1 MKPTARSDLAG
12 FTRARAR
19 LVAALCAATLAAG
32 CSALKPEASPTP
44 PSYYSLDASGGA
56 PAPAQRAQRPQHNSA
71 GYTVLVTAPQAAAG
85 FDSQKIIYLR
95 QTHKLEY
102 FAHSEWV
109 DPPARMIAP
118 MIVTAVEATG
128 AFRAVVSSPGS
139 ASGDLRLDTEVL
151 LLQQEF
157 TTKPSQVRF
166 ALRASLSEEGTR
178 RVVAT
183 RDFEI
188 LQPSPSEDPYGG
200 VQAANAAIRTGLQQL
215 AAFCAESA
223 AQWQPSRKTPQA
235 R

>member
-1 MKPTARSDLAG
+1 MKPTARPQLAG
-12 FTRARAR
+12 SNHARVA
-19 LVAALCAATLAAG
+19 LVAAICATLAAG
-32 CSALKPEASPTP
+32 CAALKPEASPTP

-56 PAPAQRAQRPQHNSA
+56 PAPAQRTQRTQYTSA
-71 GYTVLVTAPQAAAG
+71 GATILVTAPQSTAG
-85 FDSQKIIYLR
+85 FDSQRIIYLR
-95 QTHKLEY
+95 QAHKLEY

-118 MIVTAVEATG
+118 LIVTALDATG

-139 ASGDLRLDTEVL
+139 SSGDLRLDTEVL

-157 TTKPSQVRF
+157 TTNPSQVRF

-183 RDFEI
+183 RDIEI
-188 LQPSPSEDPYGG
+188 LHPSPSEDPYGG
-200 VQAANAAIRTGLQQL
+200 VQAANAAVRTVLERL

-223 AQWQPSRKTPQA
+223 VQWQSSRRTPPA

>member
-1 MKPTARSDLAG
+1 MKLTAKLDLAG

-56 PAPAQRAQRPQHNSA
+56 PAPAQRVQRNT
-71 GYTVLVTAPQAAAG
+71 GTTVLVTPPQAAAG

-200 VQAANAAIRTGLQQL
+200 VQAANAAVRTGLQQL

-223 AQWQPSRKTPQA
+223 AQWQPARRTPLP

>member
-1 MKPTARSDLAG
+1 MKPTAKLDLAG

-56 PAPAQRAQRPQHNSA
+56 PAPAQRVQRNT
-71 GYTVLVTAPQAAAG
+71 GTTVLVTPPQAAAG

-200 VQAANAAIRTGLQQL
+200 VQAANAAVRTGLQQL

-223 AQWQPSRKTPQA
+223 AQWQPSRRTPQV